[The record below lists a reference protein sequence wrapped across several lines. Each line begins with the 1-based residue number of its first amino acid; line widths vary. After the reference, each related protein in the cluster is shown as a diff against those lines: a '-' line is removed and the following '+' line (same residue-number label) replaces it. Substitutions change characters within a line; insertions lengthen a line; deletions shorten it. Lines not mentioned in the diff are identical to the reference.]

1 MSTWLYRIAVNTCI
15 GMLRTEQRRK
25 RIFEPAG
32 ERAEE
37 TLPDHPAPEDD
48 GRLDREVQA
57 LYDSINALPA
67 GDKSLMSLYLEDVS
81 SKEMSDVLGISESN
95 VRVKIHRIK
104 KYLREQLGEVHNDLE

>member
-37 TLPDHPAPEDD
+37 TLPDHPAPDDD
-48 GRLDREVQA
+48 GRLDREV
-57 LYDSINALPA
+57 
-67 GDKSLMSLYLEDVS
+67 
-81 SKEMSDVLGISESN
+81 
-95 VRVKIHRIK
+95 
-104 KYLREQLGEVHNDLE
+104 REL